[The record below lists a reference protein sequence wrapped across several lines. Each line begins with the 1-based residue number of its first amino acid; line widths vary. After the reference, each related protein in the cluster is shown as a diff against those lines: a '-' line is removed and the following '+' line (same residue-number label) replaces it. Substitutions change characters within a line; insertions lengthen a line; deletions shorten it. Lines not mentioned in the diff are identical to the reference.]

1 MSIYGNGI
9 PQPKIA
15 IEGEI
20 SRDRILIMGKDKAS
34 IRFNLGNNLSA
45 VRFKDKATADLV
57 NTAANYHFIAIGRT
71 QLNEWGGNTS
81 TQLII
86 DDIEITPI
94 AAKTLF

>member
-1 MSIYGNGI
+1 M
-9 PQPKIA
+9 Q
-15 IEGEI
+15 
-20 SRDRILIMGKDKAS
+20 
-34 IRFNLGNNLSA
+34 
-45 VRFKDKATADLV
+45 
-57 NTAANYHFIAIGRT
+57 NYHFIAIGRT